1 MNILITGAGGF
12 SGKRLAKILSQ
23 DPANTLYLCDRVPLR
38 KKNWITRDLAVPQHV
53 DTMIDQIRPQQIYHL
68 AGTFS
73 NDFKLDF
80 ESNVLTTKNI
90 FDALLRYQHRCR
102 VLLVGSAAEYG
113 MVAPEDNPISEQ
125 HPLNPISIYG
135 LTKVYQ
141 TNLMKYYCV
150 NHSLDIVMA
159 RTFNLLGRG
168 QSDRLF
174 IGKIYRQIDLFKSGK
189 ISKIIL
195 GNMSSKRDY
204 IAINKTVFHY
214 MNIMKFGSSGE
225 IYNVGSGHP
234 IQMHSLL
241 IRILN
246 RNGINIDSVE
256 INQENIIGNKSDVQ
270 IIYADISKIKQLL
283 R

>member
-12 SGKRLAKILSQ
+12 SGKRLAKILSK

-38 KKNWITRDLAVPQHV
+38 KKNWITRDLSVPQHV

-125 HPLNPISIYG
+125 HPLNPISIYV

-150 NHSLDIVMA
+150 NHNLDIVMA

-174 IGKIYRQIDLFKSGK
+174 IGRIYRQIDLFKCGK
-189 ISKIIL
+189 INKIVL
-195 GNMSSKRDY
+195 GNMNNNRDY
-204 IAINKTVFHY
+204 ITINKAILY
-214 MNIMKFGSSGE
+214 YINIMKFGNSGDT
-225 IYNVGSGHP
+225 YNVGSGYP
-234 IQMHSLL
+234 VQMYELL
-241 IRILN
+241 TRILN
-246 RNGINIDSVE
+246 RSGMNINAVE
-256 INQENIIGNKSDVQ
+256 INQQNIIDNKSDVQ
-270 IIYADISKIKQLL
+270 IIYADISKIKQL
-283 R
+283 RR